1 MAGAATGSLT
11 APRLERTCMPL
22 LLLIPLLVIGL
33 FALWVVLLPLS
44 IFQRYRFGKARRRV
58 QPWFVS
64 ANAWLLAVSAVA
76 FFLFAWVASN
86 WIDGALPDAVAGLAV
101 GGLVGALG
109 LTVDRFEWT
118 SRGMFR
124 TPNRW
129 LVLALALL
137 VAGRIVLG
145 FWLAWRDEPAD
156 GMAAWATRGGL
167 MGIGGIL
174 LGYALATAWG
184 LRHRI
189 SRGAPV

>member
-1 MAGAATGSLT
+1 
-11 APRLERTCMPL
+11 MPL

-33 FALWVVLLPLS
+33 FGLWVLLLPLS

-58 QPWFVS
+58 QPWFVRV
-64 ANAWLLAVSAVA
+64 NAWLLAVSAAA
-76 FFLFAWVASN
+76 FILFSWVASN
-86 WIDGALPDAVAGLAV
+86 WIAGALLDAVAGLAV
-101 GGLVGALG
+101 GGLIGAVGLA
-109 LTVDRFEWT
+109 VDRFEWT
-118 SRGMFR
+118 SQGMFR

-145 FWLAWRDEPAD
+145 FWLAWSDGPAT
-156 GMAAWATRGGL
+156 GVAAWATRGGL
-167 MGIGGIL
+167 IGIGGLL

-189 SRGAPV
+189 SRRLRVTSSRVVRPH